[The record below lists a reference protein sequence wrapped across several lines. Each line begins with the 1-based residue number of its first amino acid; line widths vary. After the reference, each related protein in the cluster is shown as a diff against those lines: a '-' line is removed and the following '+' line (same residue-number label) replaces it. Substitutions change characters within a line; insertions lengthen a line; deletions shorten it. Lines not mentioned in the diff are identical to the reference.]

1 MQKLLLVVAIPLV
14 FLCVLVAVE
23 IPALGWLGLVAPV
36 AFFVWLL
43 KRMQH
48 APTPGH
54 DRPPAMPPLEP
65 GDDIVVD
72 AIFDDDASTHP
83 LEVKAPPATPA

>member
-1 MQKLLLVVAIPLV
+1 MQKLLLVVTIPLA

-23 IPALGWLGLVAPV
+23 NPALGWLGLAAPL
-36 AFFVWLL
+36 ALFVWLL

-48 APTPGH
+48 APAPS
-54 DRPPAMPPLEP
+54 RPPVPPAEP

-72 AIFDDDASTHP
+72 AIFDDDAAPHA
-83 LEVKAPPATPA
+83 LVDKAPPVAPA

>member
-23 IPALGWLGLVAPV
+23 NPVLGWLGFVAPV
-36 AFFVWLL
+36 ALFVWLL
-43 KRMQH
+43 RRMQH
-48 APTPGH
+48 APAPGH
-54 DRPPAMPPLEP
+54 DRAPAMAPVEP

-72 AIFDDDASTHP
+72 AIFDDDASAHP
-83 LEVKAPPATPA
+83 LEGKAPPVTPA

>member
-1 MQKLLLVVAIPLV
+1 MQKLLLVVAVPLV

-23 IPALGWLGLVAPV
+23 NPVLGWLGLAAPV
-36 AFFVWLL
+36 ALFVWLL
-43 KRMQH
+43 RRMQH
-48 APTPGH
+48 APPRDH

-72 AIFDDDASTHP
+72 AVFADDASTHP
-83 LEVKAPPATPA
+83 LEEKAPPVRPA